1 MPIRK
6 RKESREQRR
15 LARGSTRQGT
25 VVRRRIPIWPFFAAG
40 GGAVLVIVAA
50 LLLGSFLKARSDAYR
65 QDKEEGNWTLD
76 EQIATPTPVTVPNI
90 RGKQIAPGESVS
102 GIKHEGV
109 ILPLYGG
116 DGSLLFTSS
125 VAERAGLPVTAE
137 PASLPSEVSR
147 LQDRDLNVTVTFDI
161 TSVSES
167 DPATAAYLR
176 GLELALLRE
185 YAEAGMD
192 DLLLTGLPAG
202 SDANDR
208 KTVDFLTDLRTLL
221 SDLSSP
227 PAVGVALPVTAFA
240 TDDTYTPPIDPED
253 DEMAGIPKGEAPLY
267 AGNITPAR
275 IRNACDYLAMD
286 LRGHTADEVAD
297 ILPHIRYVYVRHS
310 LRLLLDRASSETVD
324 DVLSHGFE
332 RVFEMSA
339 PVIS

>member
-1 MPIRK
+1 MSIRK
-6 RKESREQRR
+6 KRESREQRR

-25 VVRRRIPIWPFFAAG
+25 VVRRRIPIWPFFVAS

-76 EQIATPTPVTVPNI
+76 EGIATPTPTTVPDI
-90 RGKQIAPGESVS
+90 RAKQITPGESVS
-102 GIKHEGV
+102 GLKHGGV
-109 ILPLYGG
+109 ILPLVGS
-116 DGSLLFTSS
+116 DGSLLFASS
-125 VAERAGLPVTAE
+125 VAEKAGLPMTAE
-137 PASLPSEVSR
+137 PSSLKTETLR
-147 LQDRDLNVTVTFDI
+147 LQNRDLNVTVTFEVTCLAEPD
-161 TSVSES
+161 S
-167 DPATAAYLR
+167 ATAAYLR

-192 DLLLTGLPAG
+192 DILLTGLPAG
-202 SDANDR
+202 NDAADR
-208 KTVDFLTDLRTLL
+208 KTVAFLQELRALL
-221 SDLSSP
+221 SDLADP

-253 DEMAGIPKGEAPLY
+253 DEMAGIPEGEAPLY
-267 AGNITPAR
+267 AGNITPSR

-310 LRLLLDRASSETVD
+310 LRLLVDRASSATVD

-332 RVFEMSA
+332 RVFEMRV
-339 PVIS
+339 PIS

>member
-6 RKESREQRR
+6 KKESREQRR

-25 VVRRRIPIWPFFAAG
+25 VVRRRIPVWPFFVAG

-76 EQIATPTPVTVPNI
+76 ESIATPAPVTVPDI
-90 RGKQIAPGESVS
+90 RAKQISPGEGVS

-109 ILPLYGG
+109 ILPLCGG

-125 VAERAGLPVTAE
+125 VAERAGLLVTAE
-137 PASLPSEVSR
+137 PASLPAEVSR
-147 LQDRDLNVTVTFDI
+147 LQNRDLNVTVTFEI
-161 TSVSES
+161 TCLSES

-192 DLLLTGLPAG
+192 DLLLLGIPAG
-202 SDANDR
+202 EDGSDR
-208 KTVDFLTDLRTLL
+208 KAVTFLQELRTLL
-221 SDLSSP
+221 SDLEDP

-253 DEMAGIPKGEAPLY
+253 DEMTGIPEGEAPLY
-267 AGNITPAR
+267 AGNITPSR

-297 ILPHIRYVYVRHS
+297 TLPHIRYSYVRHS
-310 LRLLLDRASSETVD
+310 LRLLVNRGSSATVE
-324 DVLSHGFE
+324 DVLTHGFK
-332 RVFEMSA
+332 RVFEMRA
-339 PVIS
+339 P